1 MKKKMLALALAASMA
16 TASLAGCGGSSTT
29 STEATTTETK
39 DAAKATETTDATATT
54 TDTATTDTT
63 AAAATEEEAIP
74 ENEITGNPD
83 AKDAFYVYCWNADV
97 MNNVIKYFN
106 EKYPE
111 DADRIVYVNTGG
123 SDYYQ
128 TKIDALLEDPTNP
141 QYPDM
146 IAMEMDYIQKYT
158 DSDYTLP
165 VSDLGITKDDMK
177 NMYQYTIDAATVNGE
192 VKGLS
197 WQAAPGAMMY
207 RRSLAEKYLG
217 TSEPDK
223 VQEFFKDWDTM
234 LATGKKI
241 LADSKGETKLFSG
254 VDDVKRV
261 YQAERKNAWYD
272 ENSVLSVE
280 DTMLNYMDYAKALKD
295 EGLTNGTDQWSD
307 EWAANVQSDNTFAYM
322 GCTWFLQWTLKAN
335 CGGEKPGEGTYGDW
349 AMCAGPQAYYWG
361 GTWLGATT
369 GCSDKEFA
377 GKIMKAA
384 TCDTELMK
392 NICKGSLDYVN
403 NKEAVAALSQEG
415 AGKFDFLGG
424 QDFLAYFS
432 PLAEKIQLP
441 AMCGEDFYITK
452 AFDDQVSAYVN
463 GEKDKETAVKDFKA
477 YVVDLYPY
485 LTAE

>member
-16 TASLAGCGGSSTT
+16 TVSLAGCGGSSTA
-29 STEATTTETK
+29 SS
-39 DAAKATETTDATATT
+39 TDATKTET
-54 TDTATTDTT
+54 TDTATTDTATKDTETTDTETTTDT
-63 AAAATEEEAIP
+63 AAADTTEEAIP
-74 ENEITGNPD
+74 ENEVIGNPD
-83 AKDAFYVYCWNADV
+83 AEDAFYIYCWNGDV
-97 MNNVIKYFN
+97 MNNVIKYVS

-111 DADRIVYVNTGG
+111 VADRVVYVNTGG

-128 TKIDALLEDPTNP
+128 TKIDALLDDPTNP

-165 VSDLGITKDDMK
+165 VSDLGITDADMK
-177 NMYQYTIDAATVNGE
+177 NMYQYTIDAATVDGK

-197 WQAAPGAMMY
+197 WQACPGAMMY

-217 TSEPDK
+217 TSDPDK

-241 LADSKGETKLFSG
+241 LADSNGATKLFSG

-261 YQAERKNAWYD
+261 YQAARKNAWYD
-272 ENSVLSVE
+272 ENSVVSVE
-280 DTMLNYMDYAKALKD
+280 DTMLDYMDYAKALKD
-295 EGLTNGTDQWSD
+295 EGLTNGTDQWAD
-307 EWAANVQSDNTFAYM
+307 EWTANVNNDNTFAYM
-322 GCTWFLQWTLKAN
+322 GCTWFLQWTLKQN
-335 CGGEKPGEGTYGDW
+335 CGGEKVGEGTYGDW

-361 GTWLGATT
+361 GTWLGATA

-377 GKIMKAA
+377 GKIMKAG
-384 TCDTELMK
+384 TCDPEIMK
-392 NICKGSLDYVN
+392 NICKVSLDYVN
-403 NKEAVAALSQEG
+403 NKEAVASLSAEG

-441 AMCGEDFYITK
+441 AMCGEDFYITN
-452 AFDDQVSAYVN
+452 AFDAQVTSYVN
-463 GEKDKETAVKDFKA
+463 GEKDKDKAVEDFKA

>member
-1 MKKKMLALALAASMA
+1 MKKKMLALVLAASM
-16 TASLAGCGGSSTT
+16 TTLSLAGCGGASTT
-29 STEATTTETK
+29 STDTTATETTETTE
-39 DAAKATETTDATATT
+39 ATETAETAETTETTDATA
-54 TDTATTDTT
+54 AE
-63 AAAATEEEAIP
+63 TEEAVP
-74 ENEITGNPD
+74 ENEITGNAD
-83 AKDAFYVYCWNADV
+83 AEDAFYVYCWNADV
-97 MNNVIKYFN
+97 MNNVIKYFA
-106 EKYPE
+106 EAYPE
-111 DADRIVYVNTGG
+111 DAERIVYVNTGG

-146 IAMEMDYIQKYT
+146 IAMEMDYIMKYT

-165 VSDLGITKDDMK
+165 VSDLGITEADMK

-234 LATGKKI
+234 LSTGKKI
-241 LADSKGETKLFSG
+241 LTDSNGETKLFSG

-261 YQAERKNAWYD
+261 YQAARANAWYD
-272 ENSVLSVE
+272 ENSVVSVE
-280 DTMLNYMDYAKALKD
+280 DTMLDYMDYAKALND
-295 EGLTNGTDQWSD
+295 EGLTNGTTQWSD
-307 EWAANVQSDNTFAYM
+307 EWAANVKNDNTFAYM
-322 GCTWFLQWTLKAN
+322 GCTWFLQWTLKTN
-335 CGGEKPGEGTYGDW
+335 SGGEKVGEGTYGDW

-369 GCSDKEFA
+369 GCSDKELA
-377 GKIMKAA
+377 GKIMKAT
-384 TCDTELMK
+384 TCDTEIMK

-403 NKEAVAALSQEG
+403 NKEAVASLSAEG

-441 AMCGEDFYITK
+441 AMSGEDFYITN
-452 AFDDQVSAYVN
+452 AFDDQVSSYIN
-463 GEKDKETAVKDFKA
+463 GDKDKDTAVADFKS

>member
-16 TASLAGCGGSSTT
+16 TVSLAGCGGATTTTDATT
-29 STEATTTETK
+29 SETTEATDTTEE
-39 DAAKATETTDATATT
+39 AATTETTD
-54 TDTATTDTT
+54 T
-63 AAAATEEEAIP
+63 AAAETEEEAIP
-74 ENEITGNPD
+74 ENEITGD
-83 AKDAFYVYCWNADV
+83 ATAEDAFYVYCWNADV
-97 MNNVIKYFN
+97 MNNVIKYFS
-106 EKYPE
+106 EAYPD
-111 DADRIVYVNTGG
+111 DAKRIVYVNTGG

-146 IAMEMDYIQKYT
+146 IAMEMDYIMKYT

-165 VSDLGITKDDMK
+165 VSDLGITEADMK
-177 NMYQYTIDAATVNGE
+177 NMYQYTIDAATVDGV

-223 VQEFFKDWDTM
+223 VQEFFKDWDSM

-241 LADSKGETKLFSG
+241 VADSKGETKLFSG

-261 YQAERKNAWYD
+261 YQAARTNAWYD
-272 ENSVLSVE
+272 ENSVLSVD
-280 DTMLNYMDYAKALKD
+280 DTMLSYMDYAKALND
-295 EGLTNGTDQWSD
+295 EGLTNGTTQWGD
-307 EWAANVQSDNTFAYM
+307 EWASNVQSDNTFAYM
-322 GCTWFLQWTLKAN
+322 GCTWFLQWTLKTN
-335 CGGEKPGEGTYGDW
+335 CGGEKVGEGTYGDW

-369 GCSDKEFA
+369 GCSDTELA
-377 GKIMKAA
+377 GKIMKAT
-384 TCDTELMK
+384 TCDTDIMK

-403 NKEAVAALSQEG
+403 NKEAVASLSAEG

-432 PLAEKIQLP
+432 PLAEKIELP
-441 AMCGEDFYITK
+441 AMCGEDFYITN
-452 AFDDQVSAYVN
+452 AFDDQTSSYVN
-463 GEKDKETAVKDFKA
+463 GDKDKDTAVKDFKD

>member
-1 MKKKMLALALAASMA
+1 MRKKMLAFALAASM
-16 TASLAGCGGSSTT
+16 TTILLAGCGGSD
-29 STEATTTETK
+29 ATTTES
-39 DAAKATETTDATATT
+39 TT
-54 TDTATTDTT
+54 TDTTDEAESTDTTDTAEST
-63 AAAATEEEAIP
+63 DTTEAEDDADTEEAVP
-74 ENEITGNPD
+74 ENEITGNVD
-83 AKDAFYVYCWNADV
+83 ADDAFYVYCWNADV
-97 MNNVIKYFN
+97 MNNVIKYFD
-106 EKYPE
+106 EVYPE

-128 TKIDALLEDPTNP
+128 TKIDALLDDPTNP

-146 IAMEMDYIQKYT
+146 IAMEMDYIMKYT

-165 VSDLGITKDDMK
+165 VSELGITDADMK

-217 TSEPDK
+217 TSDPDK

-234 LATGKKI
+234 LETGKKI
-241 LADSKGETKLFSG
+241 VADSNGETKLFSG

-280 DTMLNYMDYAKALKD
+280 DTMSNYMDYAKELQD
-295 EGLTNGTDQWSD
+295 NGLTNGTAQWSD
-307 EWAANVQSDNTFAYM
+307 EWHSNVQSDNTFAYM
-322 GCTWFLQWTLKAN
+322 GCTWFLQWTLKQD
-335 CGGEKPGEGTYGDW
+335 CGGEKVGEGTYGDW
-349 AMCAGPQAYYWG
+349 AMCAGPQPYYWG
-361 GTWLGATT
+361 GTWLGVTT

-377 GKIMKAA
+377 GKIMKAT
-384 TCDTELMK
+384 TCDTDVMK

-415 AGKFDFLGG
+415 VGKYDFLGG

-432 PLAEKIQLP
+432 PLAEKVQLP
-441 AMCGEDFYITK
+441 AMCGEDFYITN
-452 AFDDQVSAYVN
+452 AFDDQVSEYVN
-463 GEKDKETAVKDFKA
+463 GNKDKETAIKDFKD

-485 LTAE
+485 LTSE

>member
-1 MKKKMLALALAASMA
+1 MKKKMLALALAASMV
-16 TASLAGCGGSSTT
+16 TLSLAGCGSSGTT
-29 STEATTTETK
+29 STEATTTETT
-39 DAAKATETTDATATT
+39 DTTEAADTTEV
-54 TDTATTDTT
+54 TDTAD
-63 AAAATEEEAIP
+63 AAAAETAEEEIP
-74 ENEITGNPD
+74 ENEIIGNPD
-83 AKDAFYVYCWNADV
+83 AEDAFYVYCWNADV
-97 MNNVIKYFN
+97 MNNVIKYFA
-106 EKYPE
+106 EAYPE

-123 SDYYQ
+123 TDYYQ

-146 IAMEMDYIQKYT
+146 IAMEMDYIMKYT
-158 DSDYTLP
+158 ESDYTLP
-165 VSDLGITKDDMK
+165 VTDLGITEADMK
-177 NMYQYTIDAATVNGE
+177 NMYQYTIDAATVDGQ

-217 TSEPDK
+217 TSDPDK

-241 LADSKGETKLFSG
+241 LEASNGETKLFSG

-261 YQAERKNAWYD
+261 YQASRENAWYD
-272 ENSVLSVE
+272 ENSVVSVE
-280 DTMLNYMDYAKALKD
+280 DTMLNYMDYAKALQD
-295 EGLTNGTDQWSD
+295 AGLTNGTSQWSD
-307 EWAANVQSDNTFAYM
+307 EWAANVKNDNTFAYM
-322 GCTWFLQWTLKAN
+322 GCTWFLHWTLKAN
-335 CGGEKPGEGTYGDW
+335 SGGEKVGEGTYGDW

-361 GTWLGATT
+361 GTWLGATA
-369 GCSDKEFA
+369 GCSDPEFA

-384 TCDTELMK
+384 TCDTEIMK
-392 NICKGSLDYVN
+392 NICRGSLDYVN

-415 AGKFDFLGG
+415 VGKYDFLGG

-432 PLAEKIQLP
+432 PLAEKIDLP
-441 AMCGEDFYITK
+441 AMCAEDLYITN

-463 GEKDKETAVKDFKA
+463 GQKDKDTAVQDFKA

-485 LTAE
+485 LSE